1 MDTHCLI
8 EYAEALD
15 AWLTVL
21 LCVSWCVFNLL
32 TFFPQPVCLLCIIDL
47 NLYIVYSLN
56 TNQSTCIVLLRLMRN
71 PLPYPQVL
79 VVMLLSLQSLCNCL
93 FLICYLND

>member
-32 TFFPQPVCLLCIIDL
+32 TFFPQPVCLFVHNRFKLIYCVQFKHKSINMYCTTKVNEKSTALSTGPCRYVVIAII
-47 NLYIVYSLN
+47 
-56 TNQSTCIVLLRLMRN
+56 M
-71 PLPYPQVL
+71 
-79 VVMLLSLQSLCNCL
+79 
-93 FLICYLND
+93 